1 MGVANCP
8 ECGKIYMENPAKLC
22 PACYA
27 AFEADE
33 EKVVEFLRSKRKASL
48 EEIHA
53 GTGVAHKV
61 ILRMMKQHRLTSEF
75 QVSYPCES
83 CGAMITDGRLCPDCT
98 KNVLDQLKPLA
109 AKPTEKTEQGRRE
122 QKMHIGER
130 FHR

>member
-8 ECGKIYMENPAKLC
+8 QCGKIYMENPAKLC

-33 EKVVEFLRSKRKASL
+33 EKVVEFLRKKRKASL
-48 EEIHA
+48 EEIHT
-53 GTGVAHKV
+53 GTGVPHKV
-61 ILRMMKQHRLTSEF
+61 ILRMLKQHRLTSEF

-83 CGAMITDGRLCPDCT
+83 CGAMITGGRLCADCT
-98 KNVLDQLKPLA
+98 KNVLDQVKPLVSKQA
-109 AKPTEKTEQGRRE
+109 EKPAQGQRE